1 MIRSQ
6 NLLSKSSIL
15 APARTPAPR
24 RAQRAPATGP
34 LPRLAPSTQRA
45 PMRNLATQA
54 LMSPDDVA
62 LVAETLTR
70 AATVAGGAA
79 GVLQGKEIADRVKEQ
94 LALAAFLLPRSA
106 DSQRMEGTAA
116 RSAEACYDAA
126 AILATGLV
134 GASLMNALARA
145 LPLTHL
151 SQF

>member
-6 NLLSKSSIL
+6 NLLSNRSIVVL
-15 APARTPAPR
+15 AQIPGPCRAPR
-24 RAQRAPATGP
+24 SPAFTSGS
-34 LPRLAPSTQRA
+34 LPPVAHA
-45 PMRNLATQA
+45 PMRNLATRA

-62 LVAETLTR
+62 IVADALTR
-70 AATVAGGAA
+70 AATVAGGTA
-79 GVLQGKEIADRVKEQ
+79 GVLRGKEVADRVKAQ
-94 LALAAFLLPRSA
+94 LALAAFLLPRSS

-134 GASLMNALARA
+134 GATLMNALARA
-145 LPLTHL
+145 LPLAHHL